1 MNWMKCT
8 IQCISI
14 QCDIVN
20 IGNFFP
26 SNSACFFVSFA
37 VLMWVLRNMSQRLS
51 TTLFVDDLEPEVT
64 KASAAM
70 VCSNLG
76 SDDGWLLTTAN
87 SYSRDHTLPE
97 TFYKKKIGGYFI
109 IMPQNSCFTD
119 HAYISIPPK

>member
-1 MNWMKCT
+1 MLHLTQREWHWADTKLSKNITK
-8 IQCISI
+8 IDELNEVYNISI

-26 SNSACFFVSFA
+26 TNSRCFFVSFA

-64 KASAAM
+64 KASAPM

-87 SYSRDHTLPE
+87 HILPGPHISRNIL
-97 TFYKKKIGGYFI
+97 
-109 IMPQNSCFTD
+109 
-119 HAYISIPPK
+119 